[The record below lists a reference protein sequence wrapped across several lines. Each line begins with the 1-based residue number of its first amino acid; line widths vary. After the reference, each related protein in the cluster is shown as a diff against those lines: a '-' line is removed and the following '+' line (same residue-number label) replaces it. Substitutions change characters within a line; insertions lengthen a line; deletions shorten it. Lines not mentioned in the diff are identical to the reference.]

1 MKKSLLTV
9 LAFLFMV
16 GFSLAQTPRDNTS
29 SEGKTGFTNIAVTGL
44 NVDGVPGY
52 IEMTNSEG
60 RVWYLYVDDTD
71 RLRIA
76 SAPQVGSGASPQTTN
91 WNNLGTVV
99 GTQS

>member
-1 MKKSLLTV
+1 MKKYLALVLTV
-9 LAFLFMV
+9 LMV
-16 GFSLAQTPRDNTS
+16 GVAYAQTPRENTS

-52 IEMTNSEG
+52 VEMTNSEG
-60 RVWYLYVDDTD
+60 RVWYLYIDDTD

-91 WNNLGTVV
+91 WNNVGTLV